1 MDSRRE
7 IYSRLADLHGD
18 LAATH
23 RLIAQEYAALSD
35 PNLDP
40 DVAEPPTEEPTEP
53 PQTMPIKRVGRWIQS
68 LRIERRTLDQRPDQP
83 IIDRVAIYYAIK
95 DLFTTRDGSW
105 EPSTALGSIDQWAR
119 DAYLKPPSAP
129 DYFDDAGAST
139 HLFAAVIGLDGQL
152 LRNHAIYAW
161 SDGFAKL
168 GDASYQGYKV
178 LYTKE
183 RSGWANLFMSPSSSY
198 VPERGEQGP
207 WCWCPAGAADVVV
220 GGGLPAKQH
229 VSIFAVWQAV
239 RL

>member
-7 IYSRLADLHGD
+7 IYRRLADLHGD

-23 RLIAQEYAALSD
+23 RLIAQEYKLLSD
-35 PNLDP
+35 HLDP
-40 DVAEPPTEEPTEP
+40 DIAEPPTEEPTTP
-53 PQTMPIKRVGRWIQS
+53 PPIIPPVRLGRWIQS
-68 LRIERRTLDQRPDQP
+68 LRIEQRSIDQRPDKP
-83 IIDRVAIYYAIK
+83 KLERSVYMLK

-105 EPSTALGSIDQWAR
+105 ESSGAMGSIDQWAR
-119 DAYLKPPSAP
+119 DAYLKPPTAP

-152 LRNHAIYAW
+152 IRNHAIYAW

-168 GDASYQGYKV
+168 GDPAYQGYKV

-207 WCWCPAGAADVVV
+207 WCWCPAGAADVVI
-220 GGGLPAKQH
+220 GGGLPARQH